1 MSYRRVVLTAGFA
14 MFSMF
19 FGSGNLVFPLLLGK
33 EVMDMSVYA
42 TLGFVLTAVFV
53 PFLGLVGMILY
64 EGDTNKYF
72 SHLGKIP
79 AFLLILIILAL
90 MGPFG
95 VVPRCISVAY
105 GGLNVLY
112 PSLSYPFFS
121 FLFCVLITI
130 LIWRSNKVVDIIG
143 LLLTPFK
150 LGGLMFLMLVGL
162 YFAQEAPVSSYTAP
176 RAFHQGLTL
185 GYHTM
190 DLMAAFFFS
199 STTVKYLREHL
210 REGDGRSKLFRISTY
225 AALIGAVI
233 LSIAYIGF
241 VALGAKYA
249 LQLETVRPE
258 SLLVAI
264 SQMALGDI
272 ALPVVSFTMFVA
284 CLATSVILT
293 ILFVEF
299 LQKDVMSEKITEKQS
314 IILTVMTTFAMSLLG
329 FQKIYE
335 LLGIILEN
343 IYPALIVLAITNIV
357 NKIFTKDYG
366 KVPFWLTLGASIL
379 YGIVWPV

>member
-42 TLGFVLTAVFV
+42 TFGFVLTAVFV
-53 PFLGLVGMILY
+53 PFLGLLGMILY
-64 EGDTNKYF
+64 DGDTNRYF

-79 AFLLILIILAL
+79 AFLLILIILSL
-90 MGPFG
+90 MGPLG

-105 GGLNVLY
+105 GGLNVMY
-112 PSLSYPFFS
+112 PSLSYPGFS
-121 FLFCVLITI
+121 LIYCTLIAI

-150 LGGLMFLMLVGL
+150 LGGLMFLMLAGL
-162 YFAQEAPVSSYTAP
+162 YFAQSAPVSAFTGP

-199 STTVKYLREHL
+199 ATTVKYLRDHL
-210 REGDGRSKLFRISTY
+210 REGDGRSKLLRLSISS
-225 AALIGAVI
+225 ALIGALI
-233 LSIAYIGF
+233 LSLSYIGF

-249 LQLETVRPE
+249 LQLDGVRPE
-258 SLLVAI
+258 SLLVVI
-264 SQMALGDI
+264 SQMTLGDI
-272 ALPVVSFTMFVA
+272 ALPIVSFTMFVA

-299 LQKDVMSEKITEKQS
+299 FQKEVTSESITEKQS
-314 IILTVMTTFAMSLLG
+314 IVLTVIMTFAMSLLG

-357 NKIFTKDYG
+357 NVIFQKDYG
-366 KVPFWLTLGASIL
+366 KVPFWVTLGMSIL
-379 YGIVWPV
+379 YGIVMA

>member
-33 EVMDMSVYA
+33 EVMDMSMYA
-42 TLGFVLTAVFV
+42 TFGFVITAVLV
-53 PFLGLVGMILY
+53 PFLGLLGMILY
-64 EGDTNKYF
+64 EGDTNRYF

-79 AFLLILIILAL
+79 AFILILIILSL

-105 GGLNVLY
+105 GGLNVMY
-112 PSLSYPFFS
+112 PSLSYPLFS
-121 FLFCVLITI
+121 FIFCALITL

-162 YFAQEAPVSSYTAP
+162 YYAQPAPASSFTDSY
-176 RAFHQGLTL
+176 AFQHGLTL

-199 STTVKYLREHL
+199 ATTVKYLKEHL
-210 REGDGRSKLFRISTY
+210 RVGDGRSKLLRLSIS
-225 AALIGAVI
+225 AALIGAFI

-249 LQLETVRPE
+249 NQLQAVRPE
-258 SLLVAI
+258 SLLVVI
-264 SQMALGDI
+264 SQMTLGEI
-272 ALPVVSFTMFVA
+272 ALPIVSFTMFVA

-299 LQKDVMSEKITEKQS
+299 FQKDVMSEKITEKQS
-314 IILTVMTTFAMSLLG
+314 ILLTVVVTFAMSLLG

-335 LLGIILEN
+335 LLGTILEN

-357 NKIFTKDYG
+357 NVLFRKDYG
-366 KVPFWLTLGASIL
+366 KVPFWLTLITSIL
-379 YGIVWPV
+379 YGVYRP